1 MSFGPRDAATV
12 SESKINRQREGLR
25 DPDSS
30 RSDRAGVAEGNAA
43 LKAPASCNEGKY
55 NDELCQSHVASEYS
69 VSDASDDSMNSN
81 KSEYTPPES
90 PGPEPPPVEV
100 TKIAE
105 LSLEDNV
112 RSTAP
117 SIACEQNPK
126 TSHGNSVKRPASEDL
141 SRDHDGQ
148 SSGSKAMCASRI
160 SGPQSP
166 SKRSPPRRRS
176 PRKSPSRSRRSEK
189 HDDGANMPGRLP
201 SLHETKQ
208 SRQDSGYI
216 SRKTTMLQTWE
227 AASKEKSNPVQPKL
241 AATAVTRK
249 QPNHVPTM
257 TIPIPKQTTIITVP
271 QKARWPGLIL
281 QPDSSTIS
289 EDQLTAEIK
298 GIYAGLVIVEA
309 KCINIDKAQASDL
322 SMVLDASQWQALI
335 ALHRTLL
342 YEHHDFMMATQHPS
356 ATPAL
361 RALPVKYSMP
371 ARMWKHG
378 IHAFLEVLRHRR
390 PDSQDYMMSFI
401 YLAYQMTTLLYE
413 TIPIFLDTWIECLG
427 DLARYR
433 MAIEEDREPHAQWG
447 AVAAS
452 WYLKASDRHPQV
464 GRLYHH
470 LAILE
475 RPSLRKVACYGKSLT
490 CVVPF
495 ANANDS
501 LRTLYGPLAQQSHLT
516 QSPRILAEACFCKLH
531 AVIFLAKDDRTIRD
545 ASVEALG
552 FLQQPKTFS
561 WRDCGSSLAV
571 ANISPL
577 LMFGAATNP
586 LRMAFDVAIRNRLQR
601 SETPTQTNATSFDS
615 IVGPIN
621 SNTDETRRQLSWSK
635 DLLLASVHTA
645 MQCPPGTAA
654 FSKDSMA
661 FRDTIA
667 FVGVMMCFLSS
678 LSWLYGEMAVEAG
691 SSVPLPLRME
701 DVAWPLVATY
711 LNRLA
716 RLYPITI
723 NIIQCA
729 QQGVWPE
736 KAGVAKPLPEDW
748 MIRGLVWT
756 FWEFCPGWFILD
768 EDEEWPRS
776 MDAAGAEARAM
787 RPLYYGLRIVFQTS
801 YLAYEAKGRGFWTD
815 MKMPTPTSLELD
827 VTSSVKTEAPLRA
840 LDRSTTTFAG
850 SPSLEGDFVHVR
862 RPSKPSQAATART
875 YASVAKASPK
885 VSKNNNTKKRQTYDD
900 VKVFDSEASDYEV
913 AEA

>member
-12 SESKINRQREGLR
+12 SESKINRQREGVR
-25 DPDSS
+25 DLDSP
-30 RSDRAGVAEGNAA
+30 RSDHAEVVKGNAA
-43 LKAPASCNEGKY
+43 LKAAASPNGG
-55 NDELCQSHVASEYS
+55 NSNHELCQSPLGSECS

-90 PGPEPPPVEV
+90 PGPEPPPV
-100 TKIAE
+100 TNIAE
-105 LSLEDNV
+105 LSLEDNA
-112 RSTAP
+112 RSIAP
-117 SIACEQNPK
+117 SMTLEQSAQI
-126 TSHGNSVKRPASEDL
+126 SHGVSVKRPASEDL

-160 SGPQSP
+160 SGPPSP
-166 SKRSPPRRRS
+166 STRSPPRRRS
-176 PRKSPSRSRRSEK
+176 PRKSPNRSRRSER
-189 HDDGANMPGRLP
+189 HDEGVNMPGQFS
-201 SLHETKQ
+201 SLNETQQ
-208 SRQDSGYI
+208 SRQDPGYA
-216 SRKTTMLQTWE
+216 SRKTTTFQPQE
-227 AASKEKSNPVQPKL
+227 PASKKKSDQAQLK
-241 AATAVTRK
+241 AYATNVNRT
-249 QPNHVPTM
+249 PPSHVSTMTVPT
-257 TIPIPKQTTIITVP
+257 PKQTTIITVP

-281 QPDSSTIS
+281 QPDSSVIS

-309 KCINIDKAQASDL
+309 KCINIDSAQASDL

-361 RALPVKYSMP
+361 RALPIKYSMP

-433 MAIEEDREPHAQWG
+433 MAIEEEREPHAQWG
-447 AVAAS
+447 SVAAS

-501 LRTLYGPLAQQSHLT
+501 LRTLYGPLAQQPHLT
-516 QSPRILAEACFCKLH
+516 QSPRVLAEACFCKVY

-545 ASVEALG
+545 ASVEALTL
-552 FLQQPKTFS
+552 LQQPKTFS
-561 WRDCGSSLAV
+561 WRDSGSSLAV

-586 LRMAFDVAIRNRLQR
+586 LRLAFDVAIRRRLQR
-601 SETPTQTNATSFDS
+601 SDTPTQTNLTSFDS

-621 SNTDETRRQLSWSK
+621 SNTDETHRQLSLSK

-645 MQCPPGTAA
+645 LRCPPGTAA

-678 LSWLYGEMAVEAG
+678 LSWLYGEMALEAG
-691 SSVPLPLRME
+691 SIVPLPLRME
-701 DVAWPLVATY
+701 EVAWPLVATY
-711 LNRLA
+711 LNHLA
-716 RLYPITI
+716 RLYPITPH
-723 NIIQCA
+723 IIQCA

-736 KAGVAKPLPEDW
+736 KAGVSKPLPEDW
-748 MIRGLVWT
+748 IIRGLVWS
-756 FWEFCPGWFILD
+756 FWEFCPGWFTLD
-768 EDEEWPRS
+768 EDEEWSRS

-787 RPLYYGLRIVFQTS
+787 RPLYYGLRIVHQTS

-815 MKMPTPTSLELD
+815 MKLPASTSLE
-827 VTSSVKTEAPLRA
+827 VEVARSVKTGTHLRA
-840 LDRSTTTFAG
+840 LERSTATFAD
-850 SPSLEGDFVHVR
+850 SPSPEGDFVHVR

-885 VSKNNNTKKRQTYDD
+885 VSKNNNATKKRQTYDS
-900 VKVFDSEASDYEV
+900 VKVFDSETSDYDL